1 MIREAYRAERT
12 VGEKNR
18 EAVARETPVSC
29 TCLQPSRFLSQARVK
44 FFMERKIEKTS
55 KLVSSLSGKT
65 LVTFQSLADLDAVAS
80 AIAISKIVPRPEI
93 RSTGGMNAQ
102 SRAVLG
108 HFGLA
113 IPQLES
119 LKGYSNVVIVDACTA
134 DSLGAWGRQ
143 IEGFAGRKII
153 IDHHVHSGR
162 MKADFVLEMPS
173 RSSTCEIVLEIL
185 DSAKSKIDN
194 STALLLASGITS
206 DTAFWKSAN
215 DSSFA
220 AMARLLQL
228 AGKGRKDYQKILTI
242 INRPANPEM
251 TRKIIECIGNASLVL
266 KENLSVA
273 TSQSNAFHLQCA
285 AGLVRLGCDYAF
297 VADRDRG
304 IVLAARSDR
313 VDGSAGKIMEKVG
326 KKIRGSG
333 GGHEKVGG
341 ARGSFA
347 DAKEVLD
354 YCSKL
359 ALREK

>member
-1 MIREAYRAERT
+1 MEKRT
-12 VGEKNR
+12 GQ
-18 EAVARETPVSC
+18 AARL
-29 TCLQPSRFLSQARVK
+29 LQDLHGR
-44 FFMERKIEKTS
+44 
-55 KLVSSLSGKT
+55 T
-65 LVTFQSLADLDAVAS
+65 LITFQSLADLDAVAS
-80 AIAISKIVPRPEI
+80 ALALSEIVPRPQI
-93 RSTGGMNAQ
+93 RSTGGMDSQ

-119 LKGYSNVVIVDACTA
+119 LRGYSSVVIVDACTA
-134 DSLGAWGRQ
+134 DSLGRWGAE
-143 IEGFAGRKII
+143 IESFAGRKII
-153 IDHHVHSGR
+153 IDHHAHSGR

-173 RSSTCEIVLEIL
+173 KSSTCEIALEIL
-185 DSAKSKIDN
+185 DSAKRKIDGN
-194 STALLLASGITS
+194 TALLLAAGITS

-228 AGKGRKDYQKILTI
+228 AGKSRKDYQKILAL

-251 TRKIIECIGNASLVL
+251 TKKIVECIGKASLVL
-266 KENLSVA
+266 KDNFTVA

-285 AGLVRLGCDYAF
+285 VGLVRLGCDYAF

-304 IVLAARSDR
+304 IVLGARSDR
-313 VDGSAGKIMEKVG
+313 ASGSIGRLMEKVG

-359 ALREK
+359 AFQKK